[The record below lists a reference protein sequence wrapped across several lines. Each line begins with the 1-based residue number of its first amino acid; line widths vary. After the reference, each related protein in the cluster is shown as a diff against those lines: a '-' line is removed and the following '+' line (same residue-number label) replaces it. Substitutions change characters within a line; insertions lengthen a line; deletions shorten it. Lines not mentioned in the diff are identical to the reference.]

1 MAAVAKRF
9 PTRYLLPL
17 VDQFRRQGVA
27 VEQLLHAAGLD
38 AARFEARDAT
48 LQPAQL
54 EAFVAAA
61 RRITGRADLGF
72 EAGRLIQQTMHE
84 LLGYGMLSCRSVDEV
99 LRLVARHYH
108 LMVETFDLRYR
119 RAGAGAGEAMYT
131 PATSM
136 PPDTLHFFLEMLAMA
151 HHNQTRLFFGSEV
164 PAYDFYLSMPEPA
177 HIKRYDAFAPVRFHF
192 DPATLPGLRVVMG
205 ADLLDRPLPFANPR
219 MVEDVDQRCAAIGQ
233 RPPTSDEGWGDYV
246 RMVLRQAQGD
256 LTTLDDLARHAG
268 VSARTVDRHLKKV
281 GLQFRD
287 LAQQVRFERACALM
301 TAPTA
306 TVAQVAADLGFS
318 DAANFSRAFR
328 RVMGM
333 APGEFRRSLTLGAK
347 SEPSAA

>member
-1 MAAVAKRF
+1 
-9 PTRYLLPL
+9 
-17 VDQFRRQGVA
+17 
-27 VEQLLHAAGLD
+27 
-38 AARFEARDAT
+38 
-48 LQPAQL
+48 
-54 EAFVAAA
+54 
-61 RRITGRADLGF
+61 
-72 EAGRLIQQTMHE
+72 
-84 LLGYGMLSCRSVDEV
+84 
-99 LRLVARHYH
+99 
-108 LMVETFDLRYR
+108 
-119 RAGAGAGEAMYT
+119 
-131 PATSM
+131 
-136 PPDTLHFFLEMLAMA
+136 MA

-192 DPATLPGLRVVMG
+192 DPATLPGLRVIMG

-333 APGEFRRSLTLGAK
+333 ACLHRLAQDGQNLS
-347 SEPSAA
+347 